1 MKQLILIL
9 CVVFWLTSCQKDEY
23 EKIINQT
30 VIFIFPYS
38 ADMNGYF
45 QKNLNNI
52 ETAMKNGA
60 FFNERIIIILSP
72 SKEQTNAI
80 EIKKTNEILS
90 FLMIT

>member
-23 EKIINQT
+23 EKINNQT